1 MRFHVMKKMG
11 KDCCPHFFS
20 NLFLKMLTEGA
31 ETADAVIF
39 IRHRKSWPSPA
50 AVAHTLECLVAMA
63 SKAATTG
70 REKKTSSDQHRRD
83 P

>member
-1 MRFHVMKKMG
+1 MTAVHAFY
-11 KDCCPHFFS
+11 

-31 ETADAVIF
+31 ETADAVIL

-50 AVAHTLECLVAMA
+50 AVAHTFRE
-63 SKAATTG
+63 G
-70 REKKTSSDQHRRD
+70 EKKQVWINIEETREYLEFGNLVD